1 MKTMKKIASI
11 ILTLLLMVGMVSVNG
26 TTNAYASEPD
36 NFNTVEKSVSEV
48 ENEGVEEEVKD
59 TENDTEELAEKTV
72 KNEETG
78 TEVFAESSEKKD
90 STENVENKNEDST
103 ETTVAT
109 EAVTVA
115 GEVSGNGWKLSE
127 TGVLTLLE
135 DIPFVNGTPY
145 EWELYADKIVEV
157 MVAEG
162 VTQIPNMAFYTTAS
176 TKYTNL
182 KKVTLSQ
189 TVKIIEA
196 AAFADNP
203 NLTEVN
209 LNDGLEE
216 VGNIAFAG
224 AGFTEIN
231 LPEGVTWS
239 SDVFYECNNLV
250 SVTIPKGSKW
260 NGSNAHFY
268 GCDNLKEVIIEDGV
282 QEIPN
287 QFLRGCK
294 NLKYVWIS
302 KSLPQNAFGDGYWDS
317 PIPACC
323 IIGYKGTVA
332 EKYVEHWLGVGSEWT
347 KGMTF
352 HAIDGEDHTFGKWQ
366 TVQNPTC
373 TEKGLKKH
381 TCTICHAERTQEVDA
396 TGHTWDNGK
405 VTLEATE
412 KAEGV
417 KTYTCTVC
425 NATKT
430 ESIAKLVP
438 SGNDNSDKTD
448 KGNTEENLGSVHA
461 NSTSPKTGDTTN
473 VFAWVLLMIVSA
485 SAIIVFYFKKRTT
498 R

>member
-11 ILTLLLMVGMVSVNG
+11 ILTLMFMVGMVSLNG
-26 TTNAYASEPD
+26 VTSVYASELD
-36 NFNTVEKSVSEV
+36 NLNTI
-48 ENEGVEEEVKD
+48 
-59 TENDTEELAEKTV
+59 
-72 KNEETG
+72 TG
-78 TEVFAESSEKKD
+78 EI
-90 STENVENKNEDST
+90 
-103 ETTVAT
+103 
-109 EAVTVA
+109 
-115 GEVSGNGWKLSE
+115 SGNGWKLSE

-157 MVAEG
+157 VVAEG

-189 TVKIIEA
+189 TVKIIEV

-250 SVTIPKGSKW
+250 SVIIPKGSKW

-268 GCDNLKEVIIEDGV
+268 GCDNLKEVIIEEGV
-282 QEIPN
+282 EEIPAT
-287 QFLRGCK
+287 FLNECA
-294 NLKYVWIS
+294 NLQYVWIP
-302 KSLPQNAFGDGYWDS
+302 KSVTNIVGTPILDGV
-317 PIPACC
+317 C

-332 EKYVEHWLGVGSEWT
+332 ENYVNSTTGQVNKLS
-347 KGMTF
+347 F
-352 HAIDGEDHTFGKWQ
+352 HAIDGEEHIFDEWQ

-373 TEKGLKKH
+373 TETGIMKH
-381 TCTICHAERTQEVDA
+381 TCTICNAERIQEVEA
-396 TGHTWDNGK
+396 TGHTWDSGK

-425 NATKT
+425 KATKT
-430 ESIAKLVP
+430 ETIAKLVP
-438 SGNDNSDKTD
+438 SGNNNSDKGNVQENHVSDQTD
-448 KGNTEENLGSVHA
+448 A
-461 NSTSPKTGDTTN
+461 TSPKTGDATN
-473 VFAWVLLMIVSA
+473 MFAWVLMMIVSA
-485 SAIIVFYFKKRTT
+485 GAITIFYFKKKTIR
-498 R
+498 

>member
-11 ILTLLLMVGMVSVNG
+11 ILTLMFMVGMVSLNG
-26 TTNAYASEPD
+26 VTSVYASELD
-36 NFNTVEKSVSEV
+36 NLNTI
-48 ENEGVEEEVKD
+48 
-59 TENDTEELAEKTV
+59 T
-72 KNEETG
+72 
-78 TEVFAESSEKKD
+78 
-90 STENVENKNEDST
+90 
-103 ETTVAT
+103 
-109 EAVTVA
+109 

-157 MVAEG
+157 VVAEG
-162 VTQIPNMAFYTTAS
+162 VTQIPNMAFCTTTS

-189 TVKIIEA
+189 TVKIIEVS
-196 AAFADNP
+196 AFADNP

-268 GCDNLKEVIIEDGV
+268 GCDNLKEVIIEEGV
-282 QEIPN
+282 EEIPAT
-287 QFLRGCK
+287 FLNKCA
-294 NLKYVWIS
+294 NLQYVWIP
-302 KSLPQNAFGDGYWDS
+302 KSVTNIVGTPILDGV
-317 PIPACC
+317 C

-332 EKYVEHWLGVGSEWT
+332 ENYVNSTTGQVNKLS
-347 KGMTF
+347 F

>member
-157 MVAEG
+157 VVAEG

-189 TVKIIEA
+189 TVKIIEV

-250 SVTIPKGSKW
+250 SVIIPKGSKW

-268 GCDNLKEVIIEDGV
+268 GCDNLKEVIIEEGV
-282 QEIPN
+282 EEIPAT
-287 QFLRGCK
+287 FLNECA
-294 NLKYVWIS
+294 NLQYVWIP
-302 KSLPQNAFGDGYWDS
+302 KSVTNIVGTPILDGV
-317 PIPACC
+317 C

-332 EKYVEHWLGVGSEWT
+332 ENYVNSTTGQVNKLS
-347 KGMTF
+347 F

>member
-11 ILTLLLMVGMVSVNG
+11 ILTLMFMVGMVSLNG
-26 TTNAYASEPD
+26 VTSVYASELD
-36 NFNTVEKSVSEV
+36 NLNTI
-48 ENEGVEEEVKD
+48 
-59 TENDTEELAEKTV
+59 
-72 KNEETG
+72 TG
-78 TEVFAESSEKKD
+78 EI
-90 STENVENKNEDST
+90 
-103 ETTVAT
+103 
-109 EAVTVA
+109 
-115 GEVSGNGWKLSE
+115 SGNGWKLSE

-157 MVAEG
+157 VVAEG

-189 TVKIIEA
+189 TVKIIEV
-196 AAFADNP
+196 AAFAYNP

-250 SVTIPKGSKW
+250 SVIIPKGSKW

-268 GCDNLKEVIIEDGV
+268 GCDNLKEVIIEEGV
-282 QEIPN
+282 EEIPAT
-287 QFLRGCK
+287 FLNECA
-294 NLKYVWIS
+294 NLQYVWIP
-302 KSLPQNAFGDGYWDS
+302 KSVTNIVGTPILDGV
-317 PIPACC
+317 C

-332 EKYVEHWLGVGSEWT
+332 ENYVNSTTGQVNKLS
-347 KGMTF
+347 F

>member
-11 ILTLLLMVGMVSVNG
+11 ILTLMFMVGMVSLNG
-26 TTNAYASEPD
+26 VTSVYASELD
-36 NFNTVEKSVSEV
+36 NLNTI
-48 ENEGVEEEVKD
+48 
-59 TENDTEELAEKTV
+59 
-72 KNEETG
+72 TG
-78 TEVFAESSEKKD
+78 EI
-90 STENVENKNEDST
+90 
-103 ETTVAT
+103 
-109 EAVTVA
+109 
-115 GEVSGNGWKLSE
+115 SGNGWKLSE

-157 MVAEG
+157 VVAEG

-189 TVKIIEA
+189 TVKIIEV

-250 SVTIPKGSKW
+250 SVIIPKGSKW

-268 GCDNLKEVIIEDGV
+268 GCDNLKEVIIEEGV
-282 QEIPN
+282 EEIPAT
-287 QFLRGCK
+287 FLNECA
-294 NLKYVWIS
+294 NLQYVWIP
-302 KSLPQNAFGDGYWDS
+302 KSVTNIVGTPILDGV
-317 PIPACC
+317 C

-332 EKYVEHWLGVGSEWT
+332 ENYVNSTTGQVNKLS
-347 KGMTF
+347 F